1 MLFGRNVTF
10 RLLDQFVFEQ
20 FGPEGI
26 RSTLVKVSRSSQ
38 DLQNGFIPNYAAL
51 FFYGLLSLILILVVM
66 PKLAVLVPVMGIFSN
81 ALMQI
86 VPVLSVLF
94 IFS

>member
-26 RSTLVKVSRSSQ
+26 RATLLKVSRSTKG
-38 DLQNGFIPNYAAL
+38 LQNGFVPNYAAL
-51 FFYGLLSLILILVVM
+51 FFYGLLGLIIVLVVF
-66 PKLAVLVPVMGIFSN
+66 PKMVLLSPALGIFSN
-81 ALMQI
+81 SLVQI
-86 VPVLSVLF
+86 LPVLSVLF
-94 IFS
+94 VFS

>member
-26 RSTLVKVSRSSQ
+26 RSTLLKVSRSTKN
-38 DLQNGFIPNYAAL
+38 LQNGFVTNYAAL
-51 FFYGLLSLILILVVM
+51 FFYGLLGLILILVVL
-66 PKLAVLVPVMGIFSN
+66 PKLIT
-81 ALMQI
+81 I
-86 VPVLSVLF
+86 TPVLS
-94 IFS
+94 IFSKALYQVLPILVILFVFS